1 MPDPSRP
8 DPDHAAVR
16 IRVLVADDHP
26 IVRQGL
32 RSFLDTRAGIEVVGE
47 ATDGEAA
54 VELAAEL
61 KPDVVLLDLV
71 MPGAG
76 GLAALRRIADVA
88 PAARVLVLTSFSSD
102 DQVIPAIQAGAAGY
116 LLKDAHPSQVE
127 DAVRTVARGDRF
139 LDPQVT
145 AVVMAEVA
153 HGRPSPLAL
162 LTPRETEVLG
172 LLGEGLSNRDLAARL
187 FVSEKT
193 VKTHVS
199 SILAKLGVTDRTQ
212 AALFAARHG
221 LAGPGTQA
229 TGS

>member
-1 MPDPSRP
+1 VTATERGTI
-8 DPDHAAVR
+8 AV
-16 IRVLVADDHP
+16 VVADDHP

-47 ATDGEAA
+47 AADGEAA
-54 VELAAEL
+54 VEQAVALR
-61 KPDVVLLDLV
+61 PDVVLMDLV
-71 MPGAG
+71 MPGG
-76 GLAALRRIADVA
+76 GGVAAIRRMAEAA
-88 PAARVLVLTSFSSD
+88 PATKVVVLTSFSSD

-127 DAVRTVARGDRF
+127 DAVRTVARGDRY
-139 LDPQVT
+139 LDRQVT
-145 AVVMAEVA
+145 GVVMAEVA
-153 HGRPSPLAL
+153 HPATAPALAR

-172 LLGEGLSNRDLAARL
+172 LLGEGLSNKDLAARL

-199 SILAKLGVTDRTQ
+199 SILAKLGVADRTQ

-221 LAGPGTQA
+221 LAAGGGGGGP
-229 TGS
+229 

>member
-1 MPDPSRP
+1 MSDSTGAGPG
-8 DPDHAAVR
+8 V

-26 IVRQGL
+26 VVRQGL
-32 RSFLDTRAGIEVVGE
+32 RSFLDTRSGIEVVGE
-47 ATDGEAA
+47 AANGEEA
-54 VELAAEL
+54 VELAARL
-61 KPDVVLLDLV
+61 VPDVVLMDLV
-71 MPGAG
+71 MPGIG
-76 GLAALRRIADVA
+76 GLAAIRRIVAVA
-88 PAARVLVLTSFSSD
+88 PATRVLVLTSFSSD

-127 DAVRTVARGDRF
+127 EAVRTVGRGERF

-153 HGRPSPLAL
+153 HGRATGAPTGASALSL
-162 LTPRETEVLG
+162 LTRRETEVLG
-172 LLGEGLSNRDLAARL
+172 LLGQGLSNRDLAARL

-199 SILAKLGVTDRTQ
+199 SILAKLGVADRTQ
-212 AALFAARHG
+212 AALVAARHG
-221 LAGPGTQA
+221 LAG

>member
-1 MPDPSRP
+1 MVDPIGADGAP
-8 DPDHAAVR
+8 GP
-16 IRVLVADDHP
+16 IRVLVVDDHP
-26 IVRQGL
+26 VVRQGL
-32 RSFLDTRAGIEVVGE
+32 RSFLDTRDGIDVVGE
-47 ATDGEAA
+47 AADGEAA
-54 VELAAEL
+54 VELAASL
-61 KPDVVLLDLV
+61 KPDVVLMDLV
-71 MPGAG
+71 MPGGG
-76 GLAALRRIADVA
+76 GLAAIRRLAEVA

-127 DAVRTVARGDRF
+127 EAVRTVGRGERL
-139 LDPQVT
+139 LDPQVA

-153 HGRPSPLAL
+153 QPRPAGSALAL
-162 LTPRETEVLG
+162 LTPRETEVLA

-199 SILAKLGVTDRTQ
+199 SVLAKLGVADRTQ

-221 LAGPGTQA
+221 LAGPS
-229 TGS
+229 GS